1 MDGVAHFPR
10 VIWTLWL
17 QGWSSAPEMPRACLE
32 SWRNRNPDWIV
43 HALDERTLSNFIPRD
58 RLEQILRT
66 PRNEIEALS
75 DRIRIELLS
84 RYGGV
89 WVDATTL
96 CARPLD
102 EWLPLT

>member
-1 MDGVAHFPR
+1 
-10 VIWTLWL
+10 
-17 QGWSSAPEMPRACLE
+17 MPRACLE